1 MNVELALKIGML
13 VFAISSISAI
23 QILRKRV
30 EYLEDKLSVY
40 GYEIDIQQKQIE
52 DLIKNKYK
60 RNI

>member
-13 VFAISSISAI
+13 VFAICSISAI
-23 QILRKRV
+23 QTLRKRV
-30 EYLEDKLSVY
+30 EYLEDLT
-40 GYEIDIQQKQIE
+40 ELQQKQME